1 MGSNRKKKTTFAKLN
16 REQKLRERRVD
27 KAARKQVRR
36 ELAGRGEGP
45 GEPAG
50 SRDEA

>member
-27 KAARKQVRR
+27 KAARKRSRR
-36 ELAGRGEGP
+36 EIAADNQDAVASTAP
-45 GEPAG
+45 
-50 SRDEA
+50 RDAV